1 MDIVIIGDLSSTN
14 LGDPILT
21 LSTGFEIKEA
31 IQNDLE
37 LEIELFDIADRKATN
52 IIQTSSIAPTPNIK
66 PKSQAYW
73 QANIKSIIKWI
84 VCDRKAF
91 YARLKKLEKRSN
103 VIFCI
108 AGGAL
113 ISKSVF
119 YGLRLNAVIEF
130 AKKNN
135 CNVVFNSIGIEKQ
148 STRNISFWLAK
159 KYINRR
165 NVIAFATRD
174 HLEELKKLTKR
185 QNFFNVISDPGI
197 FAAECFGITKKCS
210 DVVGIGVISEQA
222 YKSVA
227 GEEKMAQYVVNGY
240 GEGGLIEF
248 WLLIIEYLEK
258 RQIKWKVFTNGGM
271 ADYELALKLIE
282 RGGYAIEEKLVERP
296 VTPQMLVEQISSF
309 KMVMAHRLHALI
321 IASSLKIPVI
331 AITWSDKVVK
341 YSEKIGNPFVFWP
354 ETKAAIV
361 VAKLLAGEIPYYE
374 EYEKNIQNCKKE
386 ALNYIKRSIG
396 GD

>member
-1 MDIVIIGDLSSTN
+1 MGM
-14 LGDPILT
+14 G
-21 LSTGFEIKEA
+21 
-31 IQNDLE
+31 
-37 LEIELFDIADRKATN
+37 R
-52 IIQTSSIAPTPNIK
+52 
-66 PKSQAYW
+66 
-73 QANIKSIIKWI
+73 
-84 VCDRKAF
+84 
-91 YARLKKLEKRSN
+91 
-103 VIFCI
+103 
-108 AGGAL
+108 
-113 ISKSVF
+113 
-119 YGLRLNAVIEF
+119 
-130 AKKNN
+130 
-135 CNVVFNSIGIEKQ
+135 
-148 STRNISFWLAK
+148 
-159 KYINRR
+159 
-165 NVIAFATRD
+165 
-174 HLEELKKLTKR
+174 
-185 QNFFNVISDPGI
+185 
-197 FAAECFGITKKCS
+197 
-210 DVVGIGVISEQA
+210 
-222 YKSVA
+222 
-227 GEEKMAQYVVNGY
+227 
-240 GEGGLIEF
+240 GLIEF